1 MKHITLVIL
10 CLSYFALGAQITVT
24 DQYFPQAGD
33 TLLTATDNMPAS
45 IQIGTPGPGREWN
58 FRSLQSPIIVR
69 TVVRPAS
76 EGAAAV
82 DFPDAD
88 LVFKLNENAEGYYR
102 ITDNTLELIGLSGT
116 DPINLGID
124 VQPKLNE
131 PQIERWA
138 PLNYNDTHNST
149 MNLSYALDADE
160 IPQDLLEVLP
170 ITPDSLRVRLQLQRE
185 DEVDA
190 WGTMSIPGGTYEVLR
205 EKRTLD
211 QDIRLDAKIG
221 ILGWQDVTD
230 IVLEL
235 TDLGTDVLGNSQII
249 RYYFWSEG
257 IKEPIAVATMNEDQ
271 TAVTT
276 VDFKAEDI
284 LADLV
289 QTTDRLQPTVIAY
302 PNPAM
307 AHTNFQFIQLKP
319 GNYRL
324 VIYNLVGSKVWQQNY
339 RINGPLTERV
349 SLSDLKKGTYL
360 YALEDEQGRTLITRR
375 LIVVRP

>member
-1 MKHITLVIL
+1 MKHIQLIIL
-10 CLSYFALGAQITVT
+10 CFLSFSVGAQITLT
-24 DQYFPQAGD
+24 NQYFPQVGD
-33 TLLTATDNMPAS
+33 TLLTATDNMPAG
-45 IQIGTPGPGREWN
+45 IQIGTPGPDREWN
-58 FRSLQSPIIVR
+58 FKSLQSPVIVR
-69 TVVRPAS
+69 TIIRPAS

-82 DFPDAD
+82 DFPNAD

-102 ITDNTLELIGLSGT
+102 LTDNTLELIGLSGT

-124 VQPKLNE
+124 VQPKLDE

-138 PLNYNDTHNST
+138 PLSFGDVNDSEV
-149 MNLSYALDADE
+149 NLTYALDAEE
-160 IPQDLLEVLP
+160 IPQNLLDILP
-170 ITPDSLRVRLQLQRE
+170 ITPDSIRLRLQLKRH

-221 ILGWQDVTD
+221 ILGWQDITD

-235 TDLGTDVLGNSQII
+235 TDLGADALGESQIV
-249 RYYFWSEG
+249 RYHYWSADA
-257 IKEPIAVATMNEDQ
+257 KEAIAVVSMSPDQ
-271 TAVTT
+271 SSITAVE
-276 VDFKAEDI
+276 FKAEDI

-289 QTTDRLQPTVIAY
+289 QTTDKLQPSVLAY

-307 AHTNFQFIQLKP
+307 AYTNFQFIQLKP

-324 VIYNLVGSKVWQQNY
+324 VIYNLVGSEVWQQDY
-339 RINGPLTERV
+339 RINGPLTEKV
-349 SLSDLKKGTYL
+349 SLSKFKKGTYL
-360 YALEDEQGRTLITRR
+360 YALKDERGRTLLTRR
-375 LIVVRP
+375 LVVVLP